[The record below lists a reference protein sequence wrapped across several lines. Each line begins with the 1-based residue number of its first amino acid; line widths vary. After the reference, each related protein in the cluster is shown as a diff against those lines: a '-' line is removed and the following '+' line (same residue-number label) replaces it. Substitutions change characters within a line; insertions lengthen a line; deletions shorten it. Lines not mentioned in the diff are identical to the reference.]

1 MEEQE
6 YENST
11 LEYGSTTSKPFKIPE
26 EYMTFNMVSHKYV
39 LTLEKTLF
47 NIFCLTFSAT
57 SFMFIASNI
66 SLDSLYYIL

>member
-26 EYMTFNMVSHKYV
+26 EYMTFNMVSHMV
-39 LTLEKTLF
+39 PRKTPL
-47 NIFCLTFSAT
+47 
-57 SFMFIASNI
+57 
-66 SLDSLYYIL
+66 SLMCI